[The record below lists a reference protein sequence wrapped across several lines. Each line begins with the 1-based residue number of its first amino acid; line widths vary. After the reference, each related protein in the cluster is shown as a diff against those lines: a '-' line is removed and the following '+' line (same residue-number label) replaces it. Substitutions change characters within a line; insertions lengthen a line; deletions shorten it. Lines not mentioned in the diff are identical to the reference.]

1 MKFLE
6 LLTVLAK
13 FMVAALQLLETALRF
28 IS

>member
-13 FMVAALQLLETALRF
+13 FMVAMLQLTLTPNM
-28 IS
+28 IQS

>member
-13 FMVAALQLLETALRF
+13 FMVAVVQLLEAVLRF
-28 IS
+28 VS

>member
-13 FMVAALQLLETALRF
+13 FMVAMLQLLEVALKYF
-28 IS
+28 N

>member
-13 FMVAALQLLETALRF
+13 FMVAVVQLLEAALRF
-28 IS
+28 VS